1 MLFLIMEKI
10 FEALGVSHSHWHNDE
25 DEKKEGKAINQST
38 EKLRESVEIKQI
50 RPEETLD
57 AER

>member
-1 MLFLIMEKI
+1 M
-10 FEALGVSHSHWHNDE
+10 GVSHSHWHNDE
-25 DEKKEGKAINQST
+25 DEKNEGKAINQSN

-50 RPEETLD
+50 RPEETVD